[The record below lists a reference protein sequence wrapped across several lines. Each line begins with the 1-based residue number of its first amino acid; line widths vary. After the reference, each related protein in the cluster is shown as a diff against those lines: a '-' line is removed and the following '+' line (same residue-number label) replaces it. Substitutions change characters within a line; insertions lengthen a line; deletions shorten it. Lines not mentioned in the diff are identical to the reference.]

1 MSYNN
6 ADGLLVLTNGDQG
19 AINQTGSAEYG
30 PKFLVIN
37 IPAAASIGS
46 SAAAPAANDA
56 FIPAGAYITKAS
68 LVVTTGF
75 TGTNA
80 TLNIGLYNAAGTAID
95 ADGIDAV
102 IAVTD
107 LASIGK
113 AVACNGALVAGTATV
128 GSANA
133 YVSFDY
139 DTAAFTAGAGKLV
152 IEYIG

>member
-19 AINQTGSAEYG
+19 AVNQTGSAEYG
-30 PKFLVIN
+30 PKFLVVN

-68 LVVTTGF
+68 LVVTTAF

-80 TLNIGLYNAAGTAID
+80 TLNIGLYNAAGSAID
-95 ADGIDAV
+95 ADGIDAT

>member
-6 ADGLLVLTNGDQG
+6 ADGLLVLTEGAQG
-19 AINQTGSAEYG
+19 AVNQTGSAEYG
-30 PKFLVIN
+30 PRFLVIN
-37 IPAAASIGS
+37 IPAAASIG
-46 SAAAPAANDA
+46 AATVAPAHNDA

-68 LVVTTGF
+68 LIVTTAF
-75 TGTNA
+75 TGTSA
-80 TLNIGLYNAAGTAID
+80 ALNIGLQTLAGAAIA
-95 ADGIDAV
+95 AQGIDAAV
-102 IAVTD
+102 AVTD

-113 AVACNGALVAGTATV
+113 AVACNGTYVAGTTTV

-133 YVSFDY
+133 YVSLDY